1 MWGRLELE
9 SPKHRFASAQ
19 VAGVAAPDF
28 LSLTHPGF
36 QGRRNVA
43 VGDKG
48 VPDLSIPFLNKK
60 KTFDPVTAYVHGAD
74 ESPPTAYP
82 KFVKSDC
89 LSTDGA
95 DDAHALHKRWTWFG
109 DSLNQISNGC
119 ALVVLVAA
127 PLLGHPAA
135 TDATSG
141 GAGAAVPLGL
151 GILRGQ
157 RLRGQ
162 TGFSTSL
169 PCSVSTLLLVL

>member
-1 MWGRLELE
+1 M
-9 SPKHRFASAQ
+9 
-19 VAGVAAPDF
+19 
-28 LSLTHPGF
+28 
-36 QGRRNVA
+36 
-43 VGDKG
+43 
-48 VPDLSIPFLNKK
+48 PDLSIPFLNKK

-127 PLLGHPAA
+127 PLLG
-135 TDATSG
+135 G

-169 PCSVSTLLLVL
+169 PCSVSTLLLVLVLSRRG